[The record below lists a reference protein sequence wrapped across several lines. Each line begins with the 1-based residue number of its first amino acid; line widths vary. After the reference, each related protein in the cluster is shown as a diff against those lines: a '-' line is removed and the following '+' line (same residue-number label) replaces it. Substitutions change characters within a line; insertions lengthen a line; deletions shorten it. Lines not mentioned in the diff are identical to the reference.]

1 MSHILHYVIALTFT
15 ILGLQLQKPEK
26 IESLNV
32 LSKITERIQSDNSAE
47 KDLISSDC
55 IQIEKEF
62 ALSKKIIV
70 KTKRIE

>member
-32 LSKITERIQSDNSAE
+32 LSKISNRIQSDKSAE
-47 KDLISSDC
+47 KDLISLDC
-55 IQIEKEF
+55 LQKEIG
-62 ALSKKIIV
+62 LNKKTIV